1 MDLRPLRALV
11 EVVRQGG
18 FSQAAKAVFATQPTV
33 SKAVRQ
39 LEDEIGMPLLDRQAQ
54 PPRLTEAGEIVY
66 RRAVKMLAERDDLYD
81 ELDELRGLKRGVLR
95 LGLPPLGS
103 STLFA
108 PMFARFR
115 SRYPHIEISLLEH
128 GGHRLEEM
136 VMAGGI
142 ELAASLRPDSDNFD
156 WQPVAREPLVALLPA
171 DHPHARAATVGLDQ
185 LRDSPFILFETGF
198 ALNRIIQEACRRAGF
213 APAIAAR
220 SGQIDFIVAL
230 VSAGLG
236 VAFLPR
242 VKAEEER
249 HAGVALVP
257 LRDAH
262 TDWEMGLVWRRG
274 GYLSPA
280 AQAWLALAREMHP
293 DTA

>member
-18 FSQAAKAVFATQPTV
+18 FSLAAKAVFATQPTV

-66 RRAVKMLAERDDLYD
+66 RRAVKMLAERDDLYA

-128 GGHRLEEM
+128 GGHRLEER
-136 VMAGGI
+136 VMAGEI

-171 DHPHARAATVGLDQ
+171 DHAHAGAAGVSLAQ

-198 ALNRIIQEACRRAGF
+198 ALNRIIEQACRRAGF
-213 APAIAAR
+213 APTIAAR

-249 HAGVALVP
+249 HAGVTLAP

-262 TDWEMGLVWRRG
+262 TDWQMGLVWRRG

-280 AQAWLALAREMHP
+280 AQAWLGLAREMHP